1 MKPFWNG
8 CMEYVDRLALATNS
22 YLQFELFEINSLDM
36 NGNKLTKVIG
46 PPFWNGSL
54 YFANFRTY
62 TIFLLSFT
70 TFKVVCQGTLR
81 TTTRKVGR
89 NRKKRTLL
97 VIVEN
102 KLQIEQLF
110 KLDIKPKIYMKHY
123 GFDY

>member
-1 MKPFWNG
+1 
-8 CMEYVDRLALATNS
+8 MEYVDRLALATNS

-70 TFKVVCQGTLR
+70 YVQSGMPRYTEDHNTKSRSESEKTHLISYCWKQTPDRGTF
-81 TTTRKVGR
+81 
-89 NRKKRTLL
+89 
-97 VIVEN
+97 
-102 KLQIEQLF
+102 
-110 KLDIKPKIYMKHY
+110 
-123 GFDY
+123 